1 MATLSLSSRPL
12 TFLRPN
18 RTKRPLRRLLRP
30 KPLAS
35 SSASASALTPPTPR
49 LDPTDT
55 PDPTTLFLRPAS
67 HPAPAAALAAF
78 RRRAAALVPPS
89 APHLRWL
96 LAAAAADPS
105 SDPALLR
112 APLDDLEAMWA
123 RHVRDRRPFQ
133 YVVGNEHW
141 RDLVVAVREGVLIPR
156 PETEAVVDMVRE
168 VEGFADGWWADLGT
182 GSGAIAVAVA
192 RELGA
197 QGRVFAVDVSEVA
210 VEVATL
216 NVQRYGVQ
224 GKVEIRHGS
233 WFEPL
238 QDVKGKLM
246 GVISVRVY

>member
-18 RTKRPLRRLLRP
+18 RAKPPLHRLLRP

-35 SSASASALTPPTPR
+35 SSALTPPTPR

-55 PDPTTLFLRPAS
+55 PDPTPLFLRPAS
-67 HPAPAAALAAF
+67 HPAPAAALAAV

-89 APHLRWL
+89 APHLHRHLRWL
-96 LAAAAADPS
+96 LADAAAAEPS

-156 PETEAVVDMVRE
+156 PETEAVVDIVRE

-224 GKVEIRHGS
+224 VSPGDCVSLRN
-233 WFEPL
+233 
-238 QDVKGKLM
+238 
-246 GVISVRVY
+246 